1 MQENQNLL
9 KKKKRWNK
17 SVGYKYDSKWEEKL
31 VKGIF
36 KGLAY
41 HPECIEYERPAT
53 SHKYHPDWKIDSEMK
68 HPKDKGREVIYI
80 EAKGRFRDRNE
91 YTKYIHIREALCD
104 DEELVFLFMKPDCPM
119 PGAKRRKDGSI
130 NTHAGWAEKNGF
142 RWFDEKTIHEILRG
156 IKKLKYPKSL
166 V

>member
-1 MQENQNLL
+1 MSR
-9 KKKKRWNK
+9 KKKAWNK

-36 KGLAY
+36 KDLDY
-41 HPECIEYERPAT
+41 HPEHIEYEKPAT
-53 SHKYHPDWKIDSEMK
+53 QHKYHPDWKIDTGKSY
-68 HPKDKGREVIYI
+68 PKDKNNKIIFI
-80 EAKGRFRDRNE
+80 EAKGRFRDRSE
-91 YTKYIHIREALCD
+91 YVKYIHIREALLD

-142 RWFDEKTIHEILRG
+142 RWFNETNIH
-156 IKKLKYPKSL
+156 KLLKETK
-166 V
+166 